1 MKQPTI
7 DVPLKVGSR
16 VVLTEDIDVDE
27 EGGHTASIIYEST
40 VEQHVPETNLLKM
53 SDGTELAEFR
63 ELLEEADGVEIIQQ

>member
-27 EGGHTASIIYEST
+27 EGGHTASIIYEAT
-40 VEQHVPETNLLKM
+40 VEQYVPETALLRM
-53 SDGTELAEFR
+53 SDGTQLAEFR
-63 ELLEEADGVEIIQQ
+63 ELLEEAEGIEIIRE